1 MKVVTGSLVTLFCAI
16 GNVRPIKSIIHD
28 ANICAKYETFLSK
41 RYPIGYSCSSCET
54 LPDDF
59 EGNLDFLKAQCLS
72 VPSCSKST
80 NNINNIPFEESTLWT
95 GKSGSFKLLHSVAEK
110 SMTLTDTGDVI
121 RLKYNREPSAQQD
134 STTCN
139 LYVKQGF
146 GDALEKE
153 CAICDL
159 RNPCG
164 GDSNTADVRF
174 YADCSNVIENAIVN
188 QCDGSGYD
196 GTIFQVLDRSNH
208 KEGSCPPPPDDSI
221 DSTDSIGSN
230 DSIDSTDST
239 DSAPTN
245 ENVPAGNETSGNESD
260 PSWSPPDE
268 PQGEVPESDQTD
280 ENNPLVNDQSSTIN
294 PTVKIITSGS
304 ENIRPP
310 LMMIAIGI
318 QLVTAL
324 TFLF

>member
-1 MKVVTGSLVTLFCAI
+1 MKVATGSLVTLFCAI

-28 ANICAKYETFLSK
+28 ANICAQYETFLSK
-41 RYPIGYSCSSCET
+41 RYPIGYNCSSCET

-146 GDALEKE
+146 GDGDGDALEQE

-159 RNPCG
+159 RKPCG
-164 GDSNTADVRF
+164 GDSDTADVRF
-174 YADCSNVIENAIVN
+174 YADCSNIIPNAIVN
-188 QCDGSGYD
+188 QCDGSGYE

-208 KEGSCPPPPDDSI
+208 KEGSCPPD
-221 DSTDSIGSN
+221 DSTDI
-230 DSIDSTDST
+230 T

-245 ENVPAGNETSGNESD
+245 DNVPAGNETSGNESD

-280 ENNPLVNDQSSTIN
+280 ANNPLVNDQSSTTN

-304 ENIRPP
+304 DNIRPP